1 MSNRKIRHFI
11 EGKRIYLREVRL
23 SDVNE
28 NYYRWMND
36 PEVIQY
42 LESRFFPNSREMI
55 ELYVKQMEEST
66 DIVFMAIIVK
76 DSDKHIGN
84 IKIHRINWF
93 HRYAEVSLVIG
104 EKEFW
109 GKGYGTEAINLAV
122 GHAFNTLNLHK
133 LSARM
138 YANNVGSIK
147 AFKKAN
153 FFKEGLL
160 KEHCFCRGSY
170 VDKVLLGIACSPGND
185 SKIQ

>member
-1 MSNRKIRHFI
+1 MSENSKEFNPFI
-11 EGKRIYLREVRL
+11 KGKRIYLREVRL
-23 SDVNE
+23 SDVDE

-36 PEVIQY
+36 PEVTQY

-55 ELYVKQMEEST
+55 ELYIKQMEENT
-66 DIVFMAIIVK
+66 DILFMAIIVK
-76 DSDKHIGN
+76 DNEKHIGN
-84 IKIHRINWF
+84 IKIHRINWI

-104 EKEFW
+104 EKKFW
-109 GKGYGTEAINLAV
+109 GKGYGTESITLAV

-153 FFKEGLL
+153 FFKEGIL
-160 KEHCFCRGSY
+160 KGHCFCNGSY
-170 VDKVLLGIACSPGND
+170 VDEVLLGVIRPG
-185 SKIQ
+185 